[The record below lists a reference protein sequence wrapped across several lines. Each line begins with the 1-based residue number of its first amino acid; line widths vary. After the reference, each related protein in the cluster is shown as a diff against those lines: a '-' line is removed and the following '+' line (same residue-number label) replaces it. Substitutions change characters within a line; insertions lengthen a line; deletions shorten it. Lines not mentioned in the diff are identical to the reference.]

1 MLRRLAVFVAVAL
14 AAFAAAC
21 AVTAN
26 APPQKRPNLLVVVTD
41 DQRWDSLGCV
51 GDARLRTPHLDAL
64 AADGVR
70 FDNAFVTTAICAASR
85 ASILT
90 GQYEGTHGFTFGTP
104 PLADGHVAISYP
116 ALLKDAGYRTGFVGK
131 FGVTTEKGASA
142 RMFDVFEPIGGPPA
156 GKPGPDGVL
165 RHRCDH
171 TADRALAFLDGCR
184 ADQPWCLSVSF
195 HEPHADDGDPRQY
208 VWPSAFDQLYEGVDF
223 ASPATMDPA
232 FFAALPEF
240 LRTSESR
247 VRFGWRFDEPA
258 KYQRMV
264 RGYHRLIA
272 AVDANVGRLR
282 DALRQRGMADDT
294 VVVFTSD
301 NGYFLGERGF
311 ADKWYAYEPSIRV
324 PLLVVDPRAPSAR
337 RGVRCAAMALNVDLA
352 PTLLAFAGLASPPAQ
367 QGASL
372 RPLLAGE
379 QPSGWRRSFF
389 YEHRLNNPRIPRSEG
404 LRTERFTYLRWIDR
418 APVVEELY
426 DHVADFDQTRDLAG
440 DPAHAATLAD
450 LRAQCDQGRAVY
462 APSARVAGGSR

>member
-21 AVTAN
+21 AVTAD
-26 APPQKRPNLLVVVTD
+26 APPQRLPNLLVVVTD

-51 GDARLRTPHLDAL
+51 GDARLRTPHLEAL
-64 AADGVR
+64 AAEGVR

-104 PLADGHVAISYP
+104 PLADAHVAISYP

-131 FGVTTEKGASA
+131 FGVTTSKGASA
-142 RMFDVFEPIGGPPA
+142 RMFDIFEPIGGPPA
-156 GKPGPDGVL
+156 GKPGPDGAR

-171 TADRALAFLDGCR
+171 TADRALAFLDGCSK
-184 ADQPWCLSVSF
+184 DQPWCLSVSF
-195 HEPHADDGDPRQY
+195 HEPHAEDGDPRQY
-208 VWPSAFDQLYEGVDF
+208 IWPSAFDQLYEGVDF
-223 ASPATMDPA
+223 ATPATMDPA
-232 FFAALPEF
+232 FFQALPEF

-247 VRFGWRFDEPA
+247 VRFGWRFDEPQ

-282 DALRQRGMADDT
+282 AALRQRGMADDT

-301 NGYFLGERGF
+301 NGCFLGERGF

-324 PLLVVDPRAPSAR
+324 PLLVVDPRAPGAR

-352 PTLLAFAGLASPPAQ
+352 PTLLDLAGVPAAPRH
-367 QGASL
+367 QGVSL

-389 YEHRLNNPRIPRSEG
+389 YEHRFVHARIPRSEG

-440 DPAHAATLAD
+440 DPAHAAPLAD
-450 LRAQCDQGRAVY
+450 LRAQCDQGRAAF
-462 APSARVAGGSR
+462 APGARAAGEVR

>member
-1 MLRRLAVFVAVAL
+1 MLRRLAVLIALAL

-21 AVTAN
+21 AVTTE
-26 APPQKRPNLLVVVTD
+26 APAKKRPNLLVVVTD

-51 GDARLRTPHLDAL
+51 GDARLRTPNLDAL

-104 PLADGHVAISYP
+104 PLADAHVAISYP
-116 ALLKDAGYRTGFVGK
+116 TLLKDAGYRTGFVGK
-131 FGVTTEKGASA
+131 FGITTAKGAPA

-156 GKPGPDGVL
+156 GKLGPDGAL

-171 TADRALAFLDGCR
+171 TADRALAFLDGCSE
-184 ADQPWCLSVSF
+184 DQPWCLSVSF
-195 HEPHADDGDPRQY
+195 HEPHAADGDPRQY
-208 VWPSAFDQLYEGVDF
+208 VWPSAFDQLYEDVVF
-223 ASPATMDPA
+223 APPATMDPA
-232 FFAALPEF
+232 FFQALPEF

-294 VVVFTSD
+294 VIVFTSD

-324 PLLVVDPRAPSAR
+324 PLLVVDPRAPRSR
-337 RGVRCAAMALNVDLA
+337 RGARCAAMALNVDLA
-352 PTLLAFAGLASPPAQ
+352 PTLLALAGLVASPAQ

-372 RPLLAGE
+372 LPLLAGE
-379 QPSGWRRSFF
+379 QPAGWRRSFF
-389 YEHRLNNPRIPRSEG
+389 YEHRFVHARIPRSEG

-440 DPAHAATLAD
+440 DPGLAATLAD
-450 LRAQCDQGRAVY
+450 LRAQCDRGRAAY
-462 APSARVAGGSR
+462 APQASR